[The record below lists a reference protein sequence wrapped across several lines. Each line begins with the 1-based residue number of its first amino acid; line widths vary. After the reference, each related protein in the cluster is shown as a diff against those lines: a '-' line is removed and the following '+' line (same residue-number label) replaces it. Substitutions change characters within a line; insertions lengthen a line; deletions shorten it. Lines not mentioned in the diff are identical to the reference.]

1 MAGVQP
7 LRILLVDDGMLAR
20 MGLRAALRDHPGIR
34 AVVHVSS
41 AEQALAKTAESRPDV
56 VVIDSLA
63 RAVDAVATARMLAD
77 RCRAERPP
85 AMLILIEELNDHVR
99 QVLDVGGRGVLLHRA
114 SADQFVSAIRLV
126 AAGFSLLAP
135 VESRPWRMVRA
146 VPANRAG
153 AGGTLLGRLTRRE
166 RDVLHLIAKGY
177 TNAEV
182 SDALVLSESTVRSHT
197 RHILEK
203 LEVRSRL
210 QAAIY
215 AHEHGLVTAD
225 PADAERPKTE
235 RPKAERPK
243 TERPKTERP
252 KTERPKAERPKTV
265 PGKSLP
271 EPQASRIRSRRC
283 STTGAINPA

>member
-1 MAGVQP
+1 MAGVMS
-7 LRILLVDDGMLAR
+7 LRILLVDNGMLAG
-20 MGLRAALRDHPGIR
+20 MGLRAVLRDHPGIQ

-41 AEQALAKTAESRPDV
+41 TEQALAKTAELSPDV
-56 VVIDSLA
+56 VIIDSLA
-63 RAVDAVATARMLAD
+63 RAADAVATARMLAD
-77 RCRAERPP
+77 CFHAAPP
-85 AMLILIEELNDHVR
+85 AVLILIEELNDHVR
-99 QVLDVGGRGVLLHRA
+99 QVLDVGGRGVLLHQA

-126 AAGFSLLAP
+126 AAGFSLFAP
-135 VESRPWRMVRA
+135 VESRPPWQTVRA

-153 AGGTLLGRLTRRE
+153 SGGALLGRLTRRE
-166 RDVLHLIAKGY
+166 REVLQLIAKGY

-225 PADAERPKTE
+225 PADAEH
-235 RPKAERPK
+235 PKAV
-243 TERPKTERP
+243 
-252 KTERPKAERPKTV
+252 A
-265 PGKSLP
+265 G
-271 EPQASRIRSRRC
+271 
-283 STTGAINPA
+283 